1 MLFGLRTV
9 LGMRDGGNVPQLPL
23 EPGDEQRPTIQ
34 VTFVRPD
41 LNDPRFKDDEPVRQI
56 GQQPYPGQ
64 PAPAGTKLLPAPDPN
79 QRPMRD
85 LSKPGS
91 WMD

>member
-1 MLFGLRTV
+1 MPNQPNLSMTKPL
-9 LGMRDGGNVPQLPL
+9 LVP
-23 EPGDEQRPTIQ
+23 EAGDEARPTIQ
-34 VTFVRPD
+34 VVFVKPD
-41 LNDPRFKDDEPVRQI
+41 PNDPRFRDDDPPRQI
-56 GQQPYPGQ
+56 EQRPYPGQ
-64 PAPAGTKLLPAPDPN
+64 PAPPGTKLLPSPDPN